1 MYIMPPKKATKV
13 DTVINDDK
21 EHTITKGK
29 SKKTVSKTENND
41 SDVEEKPSIPT
52 KGKAKKTV
60 SKTETKN
67 DDSDVEEKPSI
78 PTKGKAKKT
87 VSKTE
92 SKDNSPDIEEKLLIP
107 TKGKAKKTNSKTESN
122 DNNPDIEEKLPIPT
136 KKTISKKETL
146 KNNSIKEIVI
156 EKPTKG
162 GKKIINSNL
171 DSDNQKNI
179 TEDDEKFKIW
189 KHEWATIVAKIIEH
203 QKVTHDLE
211 KDRDELVKKMDS
223 YITGKNG
230 SSCENILELNPK
242 LKKTITKFDVTDKP
256 IDTDSDDDTS
266 DDDTDDESDYD
277 ATPLEPIKTCKTSK
291 PIFAPNSSS
300 KKKLTNSDSDDSD

>member
-1 MYIMPPKKATKV
+1 MPPKKATKV
-13 DTVINDDK
+13 DSVIDDDK

-29 SKKTVSKTENND
+29 S
-41 SDVEEKPSIPT
+41 
-52 KGKAKKTV
+52 KKTV

-92 SKDNSPDIEEKLLIP
+92 SKNNSL
-107 TKGKAKKTNSKTESN
+107 
-122 DNNPDIEEKLPIPT
+122 DIEEKLPIPT
-136 KKTISKKETL
+136 KGKAKKTSSKIESKDNNTDIEEKLPITTKKTISKKEVL
-146 KNNSIKEIVI
+146 KNESIKETVI

-162 GKKIINSNL
+162 GKKIINSSL
-171 DSDNQKNI
+171 DSNNHKN
-179 TEDDEKFKIW
+179 TTDDDEKFKIW
-189 KHEWATIVAKIIEH
+189 KHEWATIVAKINEN
-203 QKVTHDLE
+203 QKVTLELE
-211 KDRDELVKKMDS
+211 KDRDEFVKKMDS
-223 YITGKNG
+223 YITAKNG
-230 SSCENILELNPK
+230 SSCDNILELNPK
-242 LKKTITKFDVTDKP
+242 LKKTITKFDVTAKP
-256 IDTDSDDDTS
+256 IDTESDDNTS

-291 PIFAPNSSS
+291 PIFASNSSS